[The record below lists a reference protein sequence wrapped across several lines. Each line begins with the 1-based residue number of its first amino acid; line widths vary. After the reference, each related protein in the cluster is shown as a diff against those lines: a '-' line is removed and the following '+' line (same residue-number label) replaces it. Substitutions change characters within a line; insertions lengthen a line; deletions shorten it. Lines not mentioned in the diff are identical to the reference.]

1 MRNYPSSEGARTM
14 NRNQIAGN
22 VKQVKGKF
30 RVKWGRWTHQYS
42 AVLGGRMTQLAGK
55 LQAFYGKLVK

>member
-1 MRNYPSSEGARTM
+1 M